1 MTHRKY
7 PRRFVSALLV
17 CCVVFL
23 LSFAAVLQTAQAA
36 DEQSPATKQQVTPP
50 NSVPVEGDTK
60 ISPEEAQK
68 LFQSVDEILQ
78 FASQDTGLPIKHTVK
93 RRLVSRDEVE
103 AYLAKGMKDDKDT
116 QRLRRSELVLKKF
129 GLLPR
134 NFDLQKFL
142 LVLLKEQVAGYYD
155 PKTKTVNLL
164 DWLPADQQRPV
175 LAHELTHALQDQS
188 FNLEKWMKP
197 EEDLDDK
204 KNITWADIVEDED
217 DEARQAVVEGQAM
230 AVLVDYVLKPM
241 GQSLITAPQVAEA
254 MSAQMMEGTPDS
266 VAFTHAPMF
275 LKQALTFPYTYGLEF
290 TAQLLRTEG
299 KEKAFAG
306 AFMNPPSITRQI
318 MEPQT
323 YLSGETIPP
332 MPMPDFG
339 KVFKDYDRFD
349 VGSIGQ
355 FDVSMLMAQY
365 AGLSVA
371 QGMAPYW
378 RGGYYYAV
386 YPKHNPNSPLG
397 LLYISR
403 WSNLQEAENFAA
415 IYAKSLAKRYQHVS
429 QPASGPPVNM
439 EGLQTLTGTH
449 SWDTEEGPVI
459 IDVQKNTVIVTESLT
474 PAITNEVQDEVA
486 GASVAH

>member
-1 MTHRKY
+1 MLSRK
-7 PRRFVSALLV
+7 FQFFGIVFFLACWLV
-17 CCVVFL
+17 CL
-23 LSFAAVLQTAQAA
+23 PSLPASAQANEHA
-36 DEQSPATKQQVTPP
+36 PGAEQKSSGSA
-50 NSVPVEGDTK
+50 SVAPSEPETK

-68 LFQSVDEILQ
+68 LFQSVDQILQ
-78 FASQDTGLPIKHTVK
+78 FASADTGLPIKHPVK

-103 AYLAKGMKDDKDT
+103 AYLAKSMKDDKDA

-134 NFDLQKFL
+134 DFDLQKFL
-142 LVLLKEQVAGYYD
+142 LALLKEQVAGYYD

-164 DWLPADQQRPV
+164 DWLPADQQKPV

-197 EEDLDDK
+197 EEDLDNK
-204 KNITWADIVEDED
+204 KHITWADIVEDED

-266 VAFTHAPMF
+266 IEFSEAPVF

-290 TAQLLRTEG
+290 TARLLRTGG

-306 AFMNPPSITRQI
+306 ALTNPPWITRQI

-323 YLSGETIPP
+323 YLSGEKIPP
-332 MPMPDFG
+332 MPMPDFA

-355 FDVSMLMAQY
+355 FDVSMLLAQY
-365 AGLSVA
+365 AGLQVA
-371 QGMAPYW
+371 HGMAPYW

-403 WSNLQEAENFAA
+403 WSDPEEASNFAA
-415 IYAKSLAKRYQHVS
+415 IYAKSLAKRYQHVKQLPS
-429 QPASGPPVNM
+429 ELPVNM
-439 EGLQTLTGTH
+439 EGLDSLNGTH
-449 SWDTEEGPVI
+449 TWDTEEGPVI
-459 IDVQKNTVIVTESLT
+459 VDVQKDTVIVTEGLT

-486 GASVAH
+486 GAAIAH